1 MSYKP
6 FWNMIHSKRIN
17 LFKPSNFITHYFF
30 LLRRLYPNNPST
42 AVADARAVVAKKPT
56 CVLVPVF
63 APLFLL
69 GFSAGFCTGLSVG
82 FSSGLSE
89 GFCSGVVPGLSVGFC
104 SGFASGF
111 SVGFCSEPVASRKES
126 NSSHCPI

>member
-1 MSYKP
+1 MMNYKP

-17 LFKPSNFITHYFF
+17 LFKPSKLISHYFF

-63 APLFLL
+63 VPLILL
-69 GFSAGFCTGLSVG
+69 IELLLSFRCRKSIVK
-82 FSSGLSE
+82 SIIK
-89 GFCSGVVPGLSVGFC
+89 
-104 SGFASGF
+104 
-111 SVGFCSEPVASRKES
+111 VAVRYSWTE
-126 NSSHCPI
+126 NE

>member
-1 MSYKP
+1 
-6 FWNMIHSKRIN
+6 MIHSKRIN
-17 LFKPSNFITHYFF
+17 LFKPSKLISHYFF

-63 APLFLL
+63 VPLFLL
-69 GFSAGFCTGLSVG
+69 GFSVGFCTGLSVGFCSGFVSGLSVG

-89 GFCSGVVPGLSVGFC
+89 GFCSGFVPGLSVGFC
-104 SGFASGF
+104 SGF
-111 SVGFCSEPVASRKES
+111 VVDCQ
-126 NSSHCPI
+126 II